1 MSDVMSWF
9 NENGFQAGTEESLSA
24 LFNLSTDSKINGP
37 TLKELLPEVLSGKIT
52 DPAKTV
58 EERGLGAVSDTG
70 ALEAFVDQAIA
81 ANPGPVADFK
91 AGKKAAAGFFVGQ
104 VMKLSKGKA
113 DPKIVGGLVAKKL
126 AAL

>member
-1 MSDVMSWF
+1 MSWF

-58 EERGLGAVSDTG
+58 EE
-70 ALEAFVDQAIA
+70 
-81 ANPGPVADFK
+81 
-91 AGKKAAAGFFVGQ
+91 
-104 VMKLSKGKA
+104 
-113 DPKIVGGLVAKKL
+113 LVATARAGRL
-126 AAL
+126 SRLTR